1 MTPTLDEICSF
12 LADAGAAQYGN
23 ECVSQLAHACQCALL
38 AEQNDADG
46 ALIAAALLHDIGHVI
61 DKRFEDGQ
69 AKDIDRRHEVIGSAY
84 LAKIFPAS
92 VTEPIR
98 LHVDAK
104 RYLYFAD
111 KGYFD
116 TLSPASVRSLELQ
129 GGIFSA
135 TEAAAFL
142 EGPFAQDAVN
152 LRKWD
157 DLAKV
162 AELATP
168 SLDHFMGYVEDTY
181 RRHAA

>member
-1 MTPTLDEICSF
+1 M
-12 LADAGAAQYGN
+12 
-23 ECVSQLAHACQCALL
+23 
-38 AEQNDADG
+38 
-46 ALIAAALLHDIGHVI
+46 
-61 DKRFEDGQ
+61 
-69 AKDIDRRHEVIGSAY
+69 AKQ
-84 LAKIFPAS
+84 KI
-92 VTEPIR
+92 
-98 LHVDAK
+98 
-104 RYLYFAD
+104 
-111 KGYFD
+111 GYFD

>member
-1 MTPTLDEICSF
+1 MTPTLDDLRSLLE
-12 LADAGAAQYGN
+12 DAGAAQYGN

-46 ALIAAALLHDIGHVI
+46 ALISAALLHDVGHLV
-61 DKRFEDGQ
+61 DKRFAQGQ
-69 AKDIDRRHEVIGSAY
+69 ARDIDRQHEIIGAAY
-84 LAKIFPAS
+84 LGKMFPTS

-104 RYLYFAD
+104 RYLCFAD
-111 KGYFD
+111 KDYFD

-129 GGIFSA
+129 GGIFASA
-135 TEAAAFL
+135 EAEAFIAA
-142 EGPFAQDAVN
+142 PYAVDAVN

-162 AELATP
+162 PDLATP
-168 SLDHFMGYVEDTY
+168 SLDHFMGYVEDAY
-181 RRHAA
+181 QRHAA

>member
-1 MTPTLDEICSF
+1 MKPVLDDIRSF
-12 LADAGAAQYGN
+12 LADAGSAQYGN

-46 ALIAAALLHDIGHVI
+46 ALIAAALLHDIGHLV

-69 AKDIDRRHEVIGSAY
+69 TKDIDRRHEIIGAAY
-84 LAKIFPAS
+84 LGKMFPES

-104 RYLYFAD
+104 RYLCFAD

-129 GGIFSA
+129 GGVFSA
-135 TEAAAFL
+135 TEASVFL
-142 EGPFAQDAVN
+142 DGPFAQDAVN

-162 AELATP
+162 ADLATP
-168 SLDHFMGYVEDTY
+168 SLAHFMGYVEDTY